1 MCVLVCLAITALR
14 ARRRVFAQ
22 TGLASDQ
29 LANLTE
35 HIREVLAQISV
46 VKSCVAEMRETHWL
60 DRQSRQIVRV
70 RIGAVISQA
79 MPGATMLALPV
90 LGQIVLLCYGGW
102 SVMHGRIDLGT
113 FVAFASF
120 LAMLTGPT
128 RVLAS
133 FLVIAQRTQA
143 SVERVFALIDTRSQM
158 EDGTESI
165 NSQVVGLELE
175 NMSFDYHHGDR
186 HILSNI
192 SFSLRAGETV
202 AVVGASGSG
211 KSTC

>member
-1 MCVLVCLAITALR
+1 
-14 ARRRVFAQ
+14 
-22 TGLASDQ
+22 
-29 LANLTE
+29 
-35 HIREVLAQISV
+35 
-46 VKSCVAEMRETHWL
+46 
-60 DRQSRQIVRV
+60 
-70 RIGAVISQA
+70 
-79 MPGATMLALPV
+79 
-90 LGQIVLLCYGGW
+90 W

-211 KSTC
+211 KSTLLMLLARFYDPCSGKIWLNTSEGRQNLRDIRLEALRRR

>member
-1 MCVLVCLAITALR
+1 
-14 ARRRVFAQ
+14 
-22 TGLASDQ
+22 
-29 LANLTE
+29 
-35 HIREVLAQISV
+35 
-46 VKSCVAEMRETHWL
+46 
-60 DRQSRQIVRV
+60 
-70 RIGAVISQA
+70 
-79 MPGATMLALPV
+79 MLALPV

-133 FLVIAQRTQA
+133 FLVIAQRTRA

-158 EDGTESI
+158 EDGTEAV
-165 NSQVVGLELE
+165 NGQVIGLQLE
-175 NMSFDYHHGDR
+175 NMSFEYRGGR
-186 HILSNI
+186 RILSDV
-192 SFSLRAGETV
+192 SFSLHAGETV

-211 KSTC
+211 KSTLLMLLARFTIPAPERYGSTPAQADRTSAISGWRRFVVG